1 MVRRTR
7 SAPGP
12 LRQRLQVDGG
22 GPGGVLQRG
31 AAGIVDGDLFRRLAA
46 RLSSRD
52 HAAQLGMHVGRG
64 YEAHGNRVMQL
75 ADLDAPAVRPV
86 TTVPVARM
94 RGLSGPRL
102 GARDGVMDA

>member
-31 AAGIVDGDLFRRLAA
+31 AAGIVYGDLFRRLAA